1 MIRRLLRR
9 LRAVFQ
15 RPDIPDWL
23 RREHDA
29 VVKGI
34 LRKSGPVQ
42 FDFCRYRLRRS
53 AHRIEKG
60 LAVAAAER
68 RDVFG
73 AGFIEDMVGDL
84 ATLNSDAVF
93 VRDNGGELAGVS
105 RLLQDYFRAVP
116 EGGDVRIDAARRT
129 FAGLAAP
136 EADTGDRHRPEPV
149 EPGAIGIDR
158 LARWISGRHSV
169 RHFAA
174 RPVPREVLDE
184 CLGVA
189 RLAPSSCNRQPF
201 RFEIMSTPES
211 IRAFRE
217 ISIGLT
223 GFSDNLPCVILLVG
237 ELRAFEHPGDR
248 HLPFIDGS
256 LSAMLLL
263 QALHAR
269 GLGSCVVN
277 WPDTDR
283 YREGAARL
291 LDLAPDQFVVL
302 SIVCGYAADSGV
314 AVLDS
319 PRKPLE
325 SIRHYAT

>member
-1 MIRRLLRR
+1 MIRRFLRKV
-9 LRAVFQ
+9 RAWFL
-15 RPDIPDWL
+15 RPDMPGWI

-29 VVKGI
+29 VVEGI
-34 LRKSGPVQ
+34 LRKTGPVQ
-42 FDFCRYRLRRS
+42 FDFRRYRLRRC

-60 LAVAAAER
+60 LAVAVAER

-93 VRDNGGELAGVS
+93 VRANGGELAGVFH
-105 RLLQDYFRAVP
+105 LLRDYFRAVP
-116 EGGDVRIDAARRT
+116 EGGDARIDAARRT

-136 EADTGDRHRPEPV
+136 AADAADPLRPEPA
-149 EPGAIGIDR
+149 EPSAIGIEQ
-158 LARWISGRHSV
+158 LARWMSGRHSV
-169 RHFAA
+169 RHFAN
-174 RPVPREVLDE
+174 RPVPRDVLDE
-184 CLGVA
+184 CLNVA

-201 RFEIMSTPES
+201 RFEILSNPDTIEM
-211 IRAFRE
+211 FRE

-223 GFSDNLPCVILLVG
+223 GFSDILPCVILLVG

-263 QALHAR
+263 QALYAR

-302 SIVCGYAADSGV
+302 SIVCGYPADSGV